1 MKHLLFALA
10 FLVIFVGPA
19 FAKQGKVLDVQ
30 VVKSKSGVEAWV
42 VEDTTAPVI
51 SMTFSFEGGIAYDPE
66 GKPGVGRLV
75 SILLDEGAGK
85 MKAQEFQ
92 AKLADNAISLSFTPG
107 RDAFYGRLRT
117 LKKNKDL
124 AFELLRM
131 ALSDPRF
138 DEDAITRMKNANIA
152 DIKNDMGEPGWLV
165 ARSFNGT
172 VFEGHPYAVP
182 GFGHLAS
189 MAAITRKDLLTFT
202 KEQFARSALKVS
214 FAGDITANEAR
225 DAVDKVFGGLPE
237 KAAPVSIPQAQLKYP
252 GKTVLLPLEA
262 PQTFIITGQRGIS
275 RKDKDWHAAMVM
287 NYVLGGGNFTARLM
301 REIREK
307 RGLTY
312 GIYSSLVNMT
322 AADLI
327 QTNMSASN
335 EKVEEALRVLK
346 DEWASMAKDGVT
358 EEELKDAKSYLTG
371 SLLLQLTSTLDI
383 ASVLNDIQRDGLGP
397 DYINRRNEL
406 LNALTLGDIKRVAAK
421 LLKPEELT
429 TILVG
434 KPKNLDVDILLDKPP
449 GMMEPEAK

>member
-1 MKHLLFALA
+1 
-10 FLVIFVGPA
+10 
-19 FAKQGKVLDVQ
+19 
-30 VVKSKSGVEAWV
+30 
-42 VEDTTAPVI
+42 
-51 SMTFSFEGGIAYDPE
+51 
-66 GKPGVGRLV
+66 
-75 SILLDEGAGK
+75 
-85 MKAQEFQ
+85 
-92 AKLADNAISLSFTPG
+92 
-107 RDAFYGRLRT
+107 
-117 LKKNKDL
+117 
-124 AFELLRM
+124 
-131 ALSDPRF
+131 
-138 DEDAITRMKNANIA
+138 
-152 DIKNDMGEPGWLV
+152 
-165 ARSFNGT
+165 
-172 VFEGHPYAVP
+172 
-182 GFGHLAS
+182 
-189 MAAITRKDLLTFT
+189 
-202 KEQFARSALKVS
+202 
-214 FAGDITANEAR
+214 
-225 DAVDKVFGGLPE
+225 
-237 KAAPVSIPQAQLKYP
+237 
-252 GKTVLLPLEA
+252 
-262 PQTFIITGQRGIS
+262 
-275 RKDKDWHAAMVM
+275 MVM